1 MKLPIEGMMSTVITG
16 LVLTAIFAFIA
27 NVVNGGWWIDLILVL
42 VIWLIMF
49 GLLRKPTPPKS

>member
-16 LVLTAIFAFIA
+16 LVLTAIFALIA